1 MTARTKPPISMEKE
15 FIIRPLSKA
24 IGATIKGL
32 NLSNINPAQIR
43 FVSEAFLKHQV
54 LFFENQSLDP
64 KKLFELASKFGKP
77 VEYPFITNKTQIPEV
92 MEVIKRPGDKENFG
106 GLWHS
111 DTSYLKTPSMGA
123 LLYAVETPEVGGDT
137 VFSNMYKVFD
147 SLSEE
152 MQTFLSRLSALNISD
167 KANGLDIRPKSNSTS
182 FKASHPVIRTHP
194 ETKKKLI
201 YVNEA
206 HTLNFVGMTQTESE
220 PLLDFLFKKIKE
232 EQFSCRFKWE
242 PGCVAFWDNRACQHF
257 PVNDYQGYQRKMLR
271 ISLAG
276 CEPF

>member
-1 MTARTKPPISMEKE
+1 MEKE
-15 FIIRPLSKA
+15 FSVRPSSKA

-32 NLSNINPAQIR
+32 DLSKIDPEQIR
-43 FVSEAFLKHQV
+43 LISEAFLKHQV

-64 KKLFELASKFGKP
+64 KKLFELASKFGEP
-77 VEYPFITNKTQIPEV
+77 VEYPFITNKTEIPEV
-92 MEVIKRPGDKENFG
+92 MEVIKRPDDKENFG

-111 DTSYLKTPSMGA
+111 DTSYLKTPTKGA
-123 LLYAVETPEVGGDT
+123 LLYAVETPEIGGDT
-137 VFSNMYKVFD
+137 VFSNVCKVFD

-152 MQTFLSRLSALNISD
+152 MQIFLSRLSALNISD
-167 KANGLDIRPKSNSTS
+167 KASDLDIRPKSNSTS

-194 ETKKKLI
+194 ETRKKLI

-206 HTLNFVGMTQTESE
+206 HTANFVGMTQAESE
-220 PLLDFLFKKIKE
+220 PILDFLFKKIKE

-242 PGCVAFWDNRACQHF
+242 PGSVAFWDNRACQHF
-257 PVNDYQGYQRKMLR
+257 PINDYQGHQRKMLR

>member
-1 MTARTKPPISMEKE
+1 MKPPISMEKD
-15 FIIRPLSKA
+15 FSIRPLSKA
-24 IGATIKGL
+24 IGATIEGL
-32 NLSNINPAQIR
+32 DLNNINPAQIR
-43 FVSEAFLKHQV
+43 LVSEAFLEHQV
-54 LFFENQSLDP
+54 LFFENQSLDT
-64 KKLFELASKFGKP
+64 KQLFELASKFGKP
-77 VEYPFITNKTQIPEV
+77 VEYPFITNKTDIPEV
-92 MEVIKRPGDKENFG
+92 MEVIKRPSDKENFG

-137 VFSNMYKVFD
+137 VFSNTCKVFD

-167 KANGLDIRPKSNSTS
+167 KASELDIRPKSNSKS
-182 FKASHPVIRTHP
+182 LKAIHPVIRTHP
-194 ETKKKLI
+194 ETKKRLV

-206 HTLNFVGMTQTESE
+206 HTENFVGMTKAESKPILE
-220 PLLDFLFKKIKE
+220 FLFRKIKE
-232 EQFSCRFKWE
+232 EQFSCRFKWK
-242 PGCVAFWDNRACQHF
+242 PGCLAFWDNRACQHF
-257 PVNDYQGYQRKMLR
+257 PINDYQGHQRKMLR